1 MTKRKRHPEEFKR
14 EAVRLLEERGDRP
27 AREVAEGLGV
37 AESQLYEWRKK
48 YGQVV
53 EGRLNHRGESVEQEL
68 RRLRQ
73 ELGQV
78 TKERDLLK
86 KTFAYFVKDNK

>member
-27 AREVAEGLGV
+27 VREIAEGLGV
-37 AESQLYEWRKK
+37 AESQLYDWRKK
-48 YGQVV
+48 YGQLA
-53 EGRLNHRGESVEQEL
+53 EGRLNHRGESAEEEV

-73 ELGQV
+73 EVAQV

-86 KTFAYFVKDNK
+86 KTFAIIVKDNK

>member
-1 MTKRKRHPEEFKR
+1 MTKRTRHPEEFKR

-27 AREVAEGLGV
+27 VREIAEGLGV
-37 AESQLYEWRKK
+37 AESQLYDWRKK
-48 YGQVV
+48 YGQLV
-53 EGRLNHRGESVEQEL
+53 EGRLNHRGESVEEEV

-73 ELGQV
+73 EVTQV

-86 KTFAYFVKDNK
+86 RTFALIVKDIK